1 MRLILLI
8 AVTSWT
14 AFAADLDSG
23 NAKAV
28 EKWISERA
36 KQASAGQAEIVRF
49 PLAHHGSWGSSY
61 PTYYVGTQL
70 ESAPGDALCLSPKW
84 AKGAEE
90 PDTLDATG
98 RDNGRL
104 AVVEGRFV
112 GTSHRQKQ
120 SDDPDEKA
128 TYTVWDFEVLRW
140 RPFHDGAA
148 DDAKVKL
155 IATLAQLADAPVA
168 PDDDHP
174 WLATLDSFP
183 VFEKGSEVKA
193 SALAEKAKKAGSE
206 KAEVLDSRSMRL
218 LFCCYR
224 VAVAGRFA
232 TQDEATAA
240 MKELKKKGFANAGV
254 RRGW

>member
-90 PDTLDATG
+90 PDTLEVRHSAHTS
-98 RDNGRL
+98 RRPSKPVKARRRL
-104 AVVEGRFV
+104 THRAHMSRRRPNRR
-112 GTSHRQKQ
+112 TSTAPSPR
-120 SDDPDEKA
+120 
-128 TYTVWDFEVLRW
+128 LR
-140 RPFHDGAA
+140 RRRS
-148 DDAKVKL
+148 
-155 IATLAQLADAPVA
+155 VA
-168 PDDDHP
+168 PSRARRCSCCPHRECCTRP
-174 WLATLDSFP
+174 AACCAPPRPRQRRCATR
-183 VFEKGSEVKA
+183 A
-193 SALAEKAKKAGSE
+193 
-206 KAEVLDSRSMRL
+206 
-218 LFCCYR
+218 
-224 VAVAGRFA
+224 
-232 TQDEATAA
+232 
-240 MKELKKKGFANAGV
+240 
-254 RRGW
+254 RR